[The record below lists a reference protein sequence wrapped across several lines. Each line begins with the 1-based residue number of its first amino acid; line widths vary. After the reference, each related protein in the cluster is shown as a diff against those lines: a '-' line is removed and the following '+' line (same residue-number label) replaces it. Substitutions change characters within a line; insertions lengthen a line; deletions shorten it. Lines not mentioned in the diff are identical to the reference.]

1 MPQAAVRFDYPAE
14 ALELTEAT
22 RRLAGRYE
30 VPFAAPPTA
39 PESLLVDGA
48 EEARLAEL
56 EQALFDLGYLSLGPA
71 DEPLEALRSRIL
83 PAIRAFLADAQ
94 ALLSPELLD
103 GIAAEHG
110 RPAETDGRDEPSPFT
125 VELLRALTSF
135 DGEIALRGP
144 LTPGGTDL
152 KSRLLHYRL
161 RTLNLF
167 LSFTRAPQEERTRNA
182 IATLRSIPGFADVA
196 DDDLLAVLGDGKTL
210 FRRYG
215 DGTGA
220 VPLVFRFRASGED
233 GEVGFD
239 DLVIDNDGLF
249 QDTASVFTK
258 AFTSPE
264 QRARESR
271 SLAEAQLRRP
281 ANTFGIELLQ
291 LGLWMQG
298 YYEGRLDAWW
308 GPASD
313 AALRHFIEANHL
325 QRETVLLS
333 LGDGFWAVNFT
344 RVSRLLYPSL
354 VPGAVEAQVPD
365 DAIFEDD
372 PQTDSAARHEA
383 ATSLWGRIKS
393 GFRSAVRSGRRVALG
408 LHSLAAA
415 AWNGVKRALA
425 WVSETVGDFLASAKA
440 FVKLAFRSARE
451 VVGNLVRA
459 LRRFVHFVIGKPI
472 ATLDEDGRVVAISE
486 FAVDR
491 DSFTWFHPD
500 ATESLAEHQ
509 DLIAYLARG
518 LRIFLRVLGKGL
530 HYLLLALRPPPIS
543 WARIAFAL
551 FRDLTELVRA
561 LLADPQAES
570 ANA

>member
-1 MPQAAVRFDYPAE
+1 MPQAAVKFDYPPE
-14 ALELTEAT
+14 ALALTEAT
-22 RRLAGRYE
+22 QRLAKRFD
-30 VPFAAPPTA
+30 VPFAATRGA
-39 PESLLVDGA
+39 PERLLVDGA

-56 EQALFDLGYLSLGPA
+56 EQALFDLGYLTLGPE

-94 ALLSPELLD
+94 AFLSPELLD
-103 GIAAEHG
+103 GIAAEQSSPEG
-110 RPAETDGRDEPSPFT
+110 AERHDEPGSLA

-135 DGEIALRGP
+135 DGEVALQGP
-144 LTPGGTDL
+144 LSIGSADL

-182 IATLRSIPGFADVA
+182 IDTLRAIPGFADLA
-196 DDDLLAVLGDGKTL
+196 DEDLLDVLGNGKEL
-210 FRRYG
+210 FRRYN
-215 DGTGA
+215 DGAGA
-220 VPLVFRFRASGED
+220 VPLVFRFRAIEED

-239 DLVIDNDGLF
+239 DLAINDDGLF
-249 QDTASVFTK
+249 EDTASILTK
-258 AFTSPE
+258 ALTSPE
-264 QRARESR
+264 SRARESR
-271 SLAEAQLRRP
+271 PLVEAQLSRH

-313 AALRHFIEANHL
+313 NALRHFIEANHL

-344 RVSRLLYPSL
+344 RVSWLLFPSL
-354 VPGAVEAQVPD
+354 MPGAGETEVPD
-365 DAIFEDD
+365 DMVFEDS
-372 PQTDSAARHEA
+372 QRTDTAERHDA
-383 ATSLWGRIKS
+383 ATSLWGQIKS
-393 GFRSAVRSGRRVALG
+393 GFRSTVRSGRRVALG
-408 LHSLAAA
+408 LRSLAAA
-415 AWNGVKRALA
+415 AWNGVKRGLA
-425 WVSETVGDFLASAKA
+425 WISETVGDFLASAKA

-451 VVGNLVRA
+451 AVGNLVRA

-472 ATLDEDGRVVAISE
+472 VTLDEDGRVVAFSE
-486 FAVDR
+486 FAADR
-491 DSFTWFHPD
+491 DSLVWFDPD
-500 ATESLAEHQ
+500 AQEGVAEHQ
-509 DLIAYLARG
+509 DLIARLARG

-530 HYLLLALRPPPIS
+530 RYLLLALQPPPVS

-551 FRDLTELVRA
+551 FRDLADLVRA
-561 LLADPQAES
+561 LLIDQEPATA
-570 ANA
+570 